1 MKPKSEKIPNDIAVD
16 RNTDLLYCDGS
27 SGTVYRVKNGQTEE
41 MIVLQG
47 WTPSKLCVASIDQA
61 KVVRYTD
68 LQRNRETEKQT
79 IQFDEEGNPLYSGN
93 SQIKHITEI
102 EQTP

>member
-47 WTPSKLCVASIDQA
+47 WTPSKLCVASTGDLLVTVFSIDQA

-68 LQRNRETEKQT
+68 LQRNKQFSLT
-79 IQFDEEGNPLYSGN
+79 KKVTLCTQ
-93 SQIKHITEI
+93 EI
-102 EQTP
+102 LKSNT